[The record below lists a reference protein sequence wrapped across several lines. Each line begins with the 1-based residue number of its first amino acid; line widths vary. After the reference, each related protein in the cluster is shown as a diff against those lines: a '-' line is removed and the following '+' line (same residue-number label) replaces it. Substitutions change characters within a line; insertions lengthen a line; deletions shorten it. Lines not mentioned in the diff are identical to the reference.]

1 MKHRRA
7 LLRLRARTARGHPL
21 WWVLA
26 GIVVGVAGTVAAFWH
41 GADDDPLLAP
51 GEQALPATRSAPGV
65 SAP

>member
-1 MKHRRA
+1 MRHRRA

-26 GIVVGVAGTVAAFWH
+26 GIVVGVAGTVAVVWH
-41 GADDDPLLAP
+41 GADDPLLAP
-51 GEQALPATRSAPGV
+51 GEQALPAARSAPGA